1 MKWMQFFTP
10 AKSLDPTQA
19 RSYLADHPQEAYTLL
34 DVRQEKE
41 YKDEHLPGAQLIPLP
56 QLGDRLNE
64 LDKEKPVLVY
74 CAIGGRSRV
83 AAQMLAG
90 KGFSTVYNMSGGIKA
105 WHGDKAVGLPDLGM
119 DLFNGKEA
127 PEDILKV
134 AYSLE
139 QGLREFYLEMEKK
152 AQKPEVKNLFAKLA
166 QIEVKHQETLL
177 ATYND
182 LTGESKSQAEF
193 ESLVQT
199 RAMEGGL
206 TTQEYLDLFNP
217 DLNLEVDVISLAMSI
232 EAQALDLYQRV
243 GFSVQNPEA
252 VSVINK
258 IANEEKAHLASLGKL
273 MDTL

>member
-19 RSYLADHPQEAYTLL
+19 RSYLSDHPQEAYTLL

-41 YKDEHLPGAQLIPLP
+41 YEGEHLPGAKLIPLP
-56 QLGDRLNE
+56 QLSDRLNE

-90 KGFSTVYNMSGGIKA
+90 KGFLTVYNMSGGIKA
-105 WHGDKAVGLPDLGM
+105 WHGDKAAGLPDLGM
-119 DLFNGKEA
+119 DLFDGKNT

-139 QGLREFYLEMEKK
+139 QGLREFYIEMKEK
-152 AQKPEVKNLFAKLA
+152 ARKPEVKSLFSKLA

-177 ATYND
+177 STYNA
-182 LTGESKSQAEF
+182 LTGEAISQSEF
-193 ESLVQT
+193 ESLVQA

-217 DLNLEVDVISLAMSI
+217 DLNLEADVISLAMSI

-243 GFSVQNPEA
+243 GFSVQDPGA

-258 IANEEKAHLASLGKL
+258 IANEEKAHLASLGNL